1 VRMDPGIMHRQVFV
15 PLNFKDT
22 LVLLVFLIIVIAV
35 VLYYD
40 AAYSD
45 SCTRPHP
52 DAQTIIDCM
61 NKQPTPKK

>member
-1 VRMDPGIMHRQVFV
+1 VKQ
-15 PLNFKDT
+15 NFKDT